1 VYGFLSFLNLF
12 YAFYWFLGVLI
23 VVAGTM
29 PKNVAGHFLPVKSKL
44 FSSDVQP
51 LQGGG
56 CVMIFNRLK
65 SEAWRFNL
73 TDALRRLFTTEYS
86 SFDEKYFVIRAM
98 ERRRRVSGDIV
109 IRLGVIYNTILPVV
123 SQFVASSELLPKI
136 ASFHLTLLAL
146 TLPMFLPFSR
156 FKPVIDQIGRKYV
169 LPLTILMPPLFY
181 ASIAVTN
188 SPTFPEPRHALLMNH
203 IYTISILTMLV
214 HPGERWQRLLSMI
227 FLTGVLYFAFYR
239 HPVGTAISA
248 FAFLSMV
255 LCYVNTVWQENQNC
269 AIAKREFALMIQA
282 APAKIVRQASLSN
295 DDLVHA
301 FAPTQRHCVC
311 ISSDWR
317 GYQAISAS
325 ISPEQLA
332 TALGSYY
339 EMIDRSLAET
349 FKDGNYY
356 SDWIADELFV
366 VIFAKDTAE
375 EKVLINTAL
384 SFTNGLVLKKQEFVD
399 KNALQISI
407 DIGVSSGLSLIGMM
421 GPPGHRKATAL
432 GDVPGQA
439 RRFQMAG
446 KHLRARFGETDRVI
460 FGSSSLMQITDP
472 FDIKKFDLSE
482 DEKLRDLGDRALF
495 YMEPSVVAMKRA
507 V

>member
-1 VYGFLSFLNLF
+1 
-12 YAFYWFLGVLI
+12 
-23 VVAGTM
+23 
-29 PKNVAGHFLPVKSKL
+29 
-44 FSSDVQP
+44 
-51 LQGGG
+51 
-56 CVMIFNRLK
+56 MIFKRFK
-65 SEAWRFNL
+65 AEASRFNL
-73 TDALRRLFTTEYS
+73 AGALRRLFTTEYS
-86 SFDEKYFVIRAM
+86 SADEKYFVNRAM
-98 ERRRRVSGDIV
+98 ERRRRVSADIA

-123 SQFVASSELLPKI
+123 SQFLASTELLPLI
-136 ASFHLTLLAL
+136 TSFHLTLLAL
-146 TLPMFLPFSR
+146 TLPMFIPFSG
-156 FKPVIDQIGRKYV
+156 FKPVIDQIAIKYV

-181 ASIAVTN
+181 ASIAAIK

-203 IYTISILTMLV
+203 IYTISILIMLV
-214 HPGERWQRLLSMI
+214 HPGHRWQRLLSMI
-227 FLTGVLYFAFYR
+227 FLAGVLCFAFYR
-239 HPVGTAISA
+239 HPVGGAISA
-248 FAFLSMV
+248 FAVLSLV
-255 LCYVNTVWQENQNC
+255 LCYMNTVWQENQNC

-332 TALGSYY
+332 AALGSYY

-384 SFTNGLVLKKQEFVD
+384 AFANGLVVKKQEFVD
-399 KNALQISI
+399 TSGLQVSI
-407 DIGVSSGLSLIGMM
+407 DIGVSSGVSLIGMM

-439 RRFQMAG
+439 RRFQMSG
-446 KHLRARFGETDRVI
+446 KYLRARFGEVDRVI
-460 FGSSSLMQITDP
+460 FGSNSLMQITEP
-472 FDIKKFDLSE
+472 FDIRQIDLSG
-482 DEKLRDLGDRALF
+482 DEKIRDLGDRALF
-495 YMEPSVVAMKRA
+495 YMEPVNTPMKHA

>member
-1 VYGFLSFLNLF
+1 MYEFLSFLKLF
-12 YAFYWFLGVLI
+12 YAFYWLPGFLL
-23 VVAGTM
+23 VVVGTM
-29 PKNVAGHFLPVKSKL
+29 LRTWLGIFCRFSGGFFRPTYLRLP
-44 FSSDVQP
+44 
-51 LQGGG
+51 GRGY
-56 CVMIFNRLK
+56 VMIINRLK
-65 SEAWRFNL
+65 SEASRFNL

-86 SFDEKYFVIRAM
+86 SFDEKYFVTQAM
-98 ERRRRVSGDIV
+98 ERRRRVGGDIA
-109 IRLGVIYNTILPVV
+109 IRLGVIYNIILPVV
-123 SQFVASSELLPKI
+123 SQFVASSDLLPLI
-136 ASFHLTLLAL
+136 TAFHLTLLAL
-146 TLPMFLPFSR
+146 TLPMFLPLFQ
-156 FKPVIDQIGRKYV
+156 FKPIIDKVGRKYI
-169 LPLTILMPPLFY
+169 LPLTILTPPLFY
-181 ASIAVTN
+181 ASIAATK

-203 IYTISILTMLV
+203 IYMVSILIMLV
-214 HPGERWQRLLSMI
+214 HPGHRWQRFLSMI
-227 FLTGVLYFAFYR
+227 FLAGVSYFAFHR
-239 HPVGTAISA
+239 HPVGTAISV
-248 FAFLSMV
+248 FASLSLV
-255 LCYVNTVWQENQNC
+255 LCYVNTVWLENQNC

-295 DDLVHA
+295 DDLAHA

-325 ISPEQLA
+325 ISPEHLA

-384 SFTNGLVLKKQEFVD
+384 SFASGLVIKKQEFVD
-399 KNALQISI
+399 TSGLQISI

-446 KHLRARFGETDRVI
+446 KHLRAKFGEVDRVI
-460 FGSSSLMQITDP
+460 FGSNSLMQITEP
-472 FDIKKFDLSE
+472 LDIRQFDLSG
-482 DEKLRDLGDRALF
+482 DEKIRDLGDRALF
-495 YMEPSVVAMKRA
+495 YMEPVNTPMKRA